1 MNVTTFHTFSK
12 PKNSP
17 QPPQNGQSQ
26 ISPTTPYQDSTSNDF
41 STSRNNI
48 LMQTATTSVSNL
60 EKNSVITDV
69 QVINDSGSQRTYVN
83 EVLAKD

>member
-1 MNVTTFHTFSK
+1 
-12 PKNSP
+12 
-17 QPPQNGQSQ
+17 
-26 ISPTTPYQDSTSNDF
+26 
-41 STSRNNI
+41 
-48 LMQTATTSVSNL
+48 MQTATTSVSNL